1 MQPIPVVEHTAPPLS
16 LRRNFSWTFAGN
28 VVYAASQWGVL
39 VVIARLGTP
48 EMVGQFALAL
58 AITAPVIMFANLQLR
73 AVQATD
79 AKRAYAFAD
88 YLGLRLLTTAAAL
101 ALIAAIALL
110 SGYRA
115 ETALVILF
123 VGFAKSCEALS
134 DIVFG
139 LLQQRER
146 MDRIAKSLMIEGP
159 ATLAAMA
166 AVLVLTGSIAAAAAA
181 MALVW
186 LLQLLLYDA
195 RSAAH
200 ILRAWPRPRW
210 HWPTLRR
217 LAWLALPLGLEA
229 TFKSLY
235 VYLPRLFIAQYYGE
249 VELGFFTALGY
260 ILVAGSIVVYAV
272 GQASVPRLSQYFVA
286 DVSSFVR
293 FLKKLIM
300 ISAVISIAFV
310 FGSIAL
316 GREFLSIIYQPE
328 YAQYVDVFIVLM
340 IGAAISYISAPI
352 WYSIVA
358 THHFRG
364 QLGISLLGLL
374 TTLVGSLVLIPHM
387 GLIGAAWIS
396 VANSLVLLVC
406 FSVLVFLLVA
416 KQRVKTDAAQ

>member
-1 MQPIPVVEHTAPPLS
+1 MQPIPAVEHTVSPLS

-48 EMVGQFALAL
+48 EMVSQFALAL

-159 ATLAAMA
+159 ATLVVMA
-166 AVLVLTGSIAAAAAA
+166 AVLALTGSIAAAAAA

-195 RSAAH
+195 RSAVR

-217 LAWLALPLGLEA
+217 LAWLALPLGVTMLLLSLNTSIPRYVMERAWGEA
-229 TFKSLY
+229 DLGIFAALT
-235 VYLPRLFIAQYYGE
+235 YLIVAGNTVVAALGQAASPRLAVYYADADARAFRG
-249 VELGFFTALGY
+249 LLLK
-260 ILVAGSIVVYAV
+260 LVAIGALLGAAGVTVALLLGEPLLALIYGPAYAAHADV
-272 GQASVPRLSQYFVA
+272 FVLVMLA
-286 DVSSFVR
+286 GGLAYVSSFLGYGMTAAR
-293 FLKKLIM
+293 FFRAQAPLFASVL
-300 ISAVISIAFV
+300 FV
-310 FGSIAL
+310 TAAGAL
-316 GREFLSIIYQPE
+316 GLIPLLGLRGAALALIISSGFQLVTSLGVNI
-328 YAQYVDVFIVLM
+328 YALRR
-340 IGAAISYISAPI
+340 IGAA
-352 WYSIVA
+352 
-358 THHFRG
+358 T
-364 QLGISLLGLL
+364 
-374 TTLVGSLVLIPHM
+374 
-387 GLIGAAWIS
+387 
-396 VANSLVLLVC
+396 
-406 FSVLVFLLVA
+406 
-416 KQRVKTDAAQ
+416 

>member
-166 AVLVLTGSIAAAAAA
+166 AVLALTGSIAAAAAA

-217 LAWLALPLGLEA
+217 LAWLALPLGVTMLLLSLNTNIPRYVMERAWGEA
-229 TFKSLY
+229 DLGIFAALT
-235 VYLPRLFIAQYYGE
+235 YLI
-249 VELGFFTALGY
+249 
-260 ILVAGSIVVYAV
+260 VAGSTVVAAL
-272 GQASVPRLSQYFVA
+272 GQAASPRLAAYYANADARAFRSLLLKLVAIGALLGAASVTVALLLGEPLLALIYGPAYAAHADTFVLVMLA
-286 DVSSFVR
+286 GGLAYVSSFLGYGMTAAR
-293 FLKKLIM
+293 FFRTQAPLFASVLFVTAAGSLTLIPSLGLRGAALALI
-300 ISAVISIAFV
+300 ISSGFQLVTSLGV
-310 FGSIAL
+310 NLYAL
-316 GREFLSIIYQPE
+316 RR
-328 YAQYVDVFIVLM
+328 
-340 IGAAISYISAPI
+340 IGAA
-352 WYSIVA
+352 
-358 THHFRG
+358 T
-364 QLGISLLGLL
+364 
-374 TTLVGSLVLIPHM
+374 
-387 GLIGAAWIS
+387 
-396 VANSLVLLVC
+396 
-406 FSVLVFLLVA
+406 
-416 KQRVKTDAAQ
+416 

>member
-1 MQPIPVVEHTAPPLS
+1 MQPIPAVEHSAAPLS

-79 AKRAYAFAD
+79 ARRAYAFAD

-101 ALIAAIALL
+101 ALIAAVALL

-166 AVLVLTGSIAAAAAA
+166 AVLALTGSIAAAAAA

-195 RSAAH
+195 RSAAR

-217 LAWLALPLGLEA
+217 LAWLALPLGVTMLLI
-229 TFKSLY
+229 SLNTNI
-235 VYLPRLFIAQYYGE
+235 PRYIMERSRGPA
-249 VELGFFTALGY
+249 ELGIFAALSY
-260 ILVAGSIVVYAV
+260 LIVAGSTVVAAL
-272 GQASVPRLSQYFVA
+272 GQAASPRLAAYYADANTRAFRALLLKLAGIGALLGAAGVTVALLLGEPLLALIYGPAYAAHA
-286 DVSSFVR
+286 DVFALVMLAAGIGYVGSFLGYGMTAAR
-293 FLKKLIM
+293 FFAAQAPLFAVVVSATTLAALALIP
-300 ISAVISIAFV
+300 S
-310 FGSIAL
+310 L
-316 GREFLSIIYQPE
+316 GLR
-328 YAQYVDVFIVLM
+328 
-340 IGAAISYISAPI
+340 GAALAL
-352 WYSIVA
+352 IVS
-358 THHFRG
+358 FSV
-364 QLGISLLGLL
+364 QLTASLALNLYAL
-374 TTLVGSLVLIPHM
+374 RRL
-387 GLIGAAWIS
+387 GAA
-396 VANSLVLLVC
+396 A
-406 FSVLVFLLVA
+406 
-416 KQRVKTDAAQ
+416 